1 MPPTEPV
8 IIGLYLLV
16 LAAVSLGLS
25 RGRHAASDYL
35 AGRHDLPTWAIC
47 LSIVATETSTL
58 TIVSVPGV
66 AYGGGMVFVGLGL
79 GYLCGRVAVARVLLP
94 LYMRD
99 GLTSAYQYLGHRFGR
114 DMQRLAAGAFLV
126 TRLLAEGVRLFAS
139 TLPICAL
146 LAAAHLPAG
155 RLPVLI
161 GLTALTALYTAVGG
175 LRAVVWSDSIQFGV
189 YAVGAALCVG
199 LLLPRDA
206 AGGLDGTAL
215 HVAWQAGR
223 FAFFQ
228 AGGAILT
235 SPYAPATAIVGG
247 AIMSMASHGTDQL
260 MVQRVLAARS
270 LRAAQTAMIGS
281 AVVVTLLFGLLSAVG
296 VLLWIR
302 HGGASPAA
310 LGLKSPDALFPAFIA
325 RDLPPSLAGLLIA
338 GIVSATMGS
347 LSSALNAMTGST
359 LSDLLPAGLAG
370 RAGAVAL
377 SRGVTVAW
385 AVLLVVTASCFSA
398 TGRSVVIFGLSIAGY
413 SYGALLGAFLLGL
426 LVRGA
431 RQRDAIPAFLGTLAI
446 MTALILGA
454 HPGGHAIA
462 FPWLVPIGVVASL
475 AIGGACRL
483 LPTPR
488 RRGAALIDQPLE
500 PPMKRQTP

>member
-1 MPPTEPV
+1 MPHAEPV

-25 RGRHAASDYL
+25 RGRHVAADYL
-35 AGRHDLPTWAIC
+35 AGRHDMPTWAIC

-79 GYLCGRVAVARVLLP
+79 GYLVGRIAVARILLP
-94 LYMRD
+94 LYMR
-99 GLTSAYQYLGHRFGR
+99 GGPGGSLASAYQYLGHRFGR
-114 DMQRLAAGAFLV
+114 DMQRLAAGAFLL

-155 RLPVLI
+155 RMPVLI
-161 GLTALTALYTAVGG
+161 GLTALTALYTAIGG

-189 YAVGAALCVG
+189 YAAGAAFCVA

-206 AGGLDGTAL
+206 AGSLDMTSL
-215 HVAWQAGR
+215 HAAWLAGR
-223 FAFFQ
+223 FALFQ
-228 AGGAILT
+228 RGGAILT
-235 SPYAPATAIVGG
+235 SPYAPVTAIVGG

-270 LRAAQTAMIGS
+270 LRAAQAAMIGS
-281 AVVVTLLFGLLSAVG
+281 AIVVTLLFGLLSAVG
-296 VLLWIR
+296 VLLWLR

-310 LGLKSPDALFPAFIA
+310 LGLPSPDALFPAFIA
-325 RDLPPSLAGLLIA
+325 RDLPPALAGLLIA

-347 LSSALNAMTGST
+347 LASALNAMTAST
-359 LSDLLPAGLAG
+359 LSDLLPTRLT
-370 RAGAVAL
+370 RRSGAVAL
-377 SRGVTVAW
+377 SRAITAAW
-385 AVLLVVTASCFSA
+385 AVMLVVTASCFSA
-398 TGRSVVIFGLSIAGY
+398 TGQSVVIFGLSIAGY

-431 RQRDAIPAFLGTLAI
+431 RQRDAVAAFLGTLAI
-446 MTALILGA
+446 MTALILGV

-462 FPWLVPIGVVASL
+462 FPWLVPIGVAASL

-483 LPTPR
+483 RPDPIPTDQPTERPTP
-488 RRGAALIDQPLE
+488 
-500 PPMKRQTP
+500 